1 MLIAAIATAPS
12 TVVVEALGAV
22 GDDEAFVALGRCAM
36 SHAALAMTS
45 PASEGGEAARIRA
58 RLADLAKERAV
69 FEARLAALED
79 APSAAADRD
88 PAGSPVTDRSPS
100 EAKIALFRSLFAG
113 REDVFPRCWE
123 NARTGKAGYAPAC
136 ANDWKPG
143 LCCNPHVR
151 GGACPNRAF
160 LPVTDREL
168 AAHLRGGHTIGVY
181 PLLPDGTCRLLAA
194 DFDKATW
201 PRDTSAFIAAQARSE
216 RRDLYRPWSGE
227 MHNRLDSMSGSPGR
241 PVLRQSLPRR

>member
-1 MLIAAIATAPS
+1 MRSPVS
-12 TVVVEALGAV
+12 DGA
-22 GDDEAFVALGRCAM
+22 
-36 SHAALAMTS
+36 
-45 PASEGGEAARIRA
+45 EAARIRA
-58 RLADLAKERAV
+58 RLAGLAEERAAL
-69 FEARLAALED
+69 EARLAALED
-79 APSAAADRD
+79 APSTAPDGGPA
-88 PAGSPVTDRSPS
+88 AGSVTDRSPS

-113 REDVFPRCWE
+113 REDVFPRRWE

-151 GGACPNRAF
+151 GGACPNRTF
-160 LPVTDREL
+160 LPVTDGEL

-181 PLLPDGTCRLLAA
+181 PLPPDGTCRLLAA

-201 PRDTSAFIAAQARSE
+201 PRDTSAFIGAQARSE
-216 RRDLYRPWSGE
+216 RRDLYRSWRGE